1 MRTTKGIKPV
11 RGNNKQVTLNLTEE
25 LVDSFRLYAER
36 ADLSFSQAIR
46 VAMRLLLETEGSKHE
61 SNSVN

>member
-1 MRTTKGIKPV
+1 MKTTKGIKPV